1 MKKFTTDNPYLKDQ
15 FIVKQYG
22 ESKVKIM
29 YCNTLREA
37 GWEDLREKKAYKR
50 GEENDE
56 KLSQSLTRSRTC
68 VREYV
73 LCNPWDWWCTFTI
86 NPENYDRYDLDVFYK
101 DFAKFINNYNSKTCD
116 CEEHKVKYLLVPE
129 QHEDG
134 AWHMHGFIKGIR
146 PEDLYINQYGYQTWK
161 QYEKKFGFISMSEIK
176 NIEKAASYAIKYMT
190 KNADKNVQ
198 ELNKHMYYCSKGLHK
213 AVELFRGRAD
223 YLSDKWDWE
232 HPEGFCKIK
241 TLDVN
246 KDDIHDYIKV
256 HNEISEDI
264 D

>member
-1 MKKFTTDNPYLKDQ
+1 MKKLTTDNPYLKDQ

-22 ESKVKIM
+22 DSKVKIM

-56 KLSQSLTRSRTC
+56 KLSQSLTRSRTQ

-86 NPENYDRYDLDVFYK
+86 DPEKYDRYQLDVFYK
-101 DFAKFINNYNSKTCD
+101 AFAQFINNYNTKCQE
-116 CEEHKVKYLLVPE
+116 EEHKVKYVLVPE

-146 PEDLYINQYGYQTWK
+146 PKDLYINQYGYQTWK

-198 ELNKHMYYCSKGLHK
+198 ELNKHMYYCSKGLNK

-223 YLSDKWDWE
+223 YLAGKWDWE
-232 HPEGFCKIK
+232 HPEGYCKIK

-256 HNEISEDI
+256 HNEISEGI
-264 D
+264 N